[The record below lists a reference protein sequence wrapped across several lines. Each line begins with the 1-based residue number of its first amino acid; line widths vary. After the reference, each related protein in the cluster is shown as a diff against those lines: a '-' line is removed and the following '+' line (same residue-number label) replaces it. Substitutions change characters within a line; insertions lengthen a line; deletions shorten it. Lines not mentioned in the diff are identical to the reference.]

1 MRPRTSS
8 SCCPTSSWPTRA
20 SRGSRRTP
28 SPSPS
33 TCRRSRRGELKRRA
47 GFRRGPRRV
56 DGVILRVLQRLGIL
70 VVSLFASSVLVFAFM
85 AVLPGDPAR
94 VALGVNASDQ
104 SVAQLR
110 EQFGLDRP
118 LVVQY
123 LDWAGGLLTFR
134 LGNSYVS
141 GAAIGPQVA
150 DRLQVT
156 LWLVVTA
163 TVIATIIAIPLG
175 VLAAVR
181 HRKPSGLA
189 VSAVS
194 QVGVAVPAFLAGI

>member
-1 MRPRTSS
+1 MSPRPV
-8 SCCPTSSWPTRA
+8 A
-20 SRGSRRTP
+20 AGRRT
-28 SPSPS
+28 
-33 TCRRSRRGELKRRA
+33 
-47 GFRRGPRRV
+47 RRV
-56 DGVILRVLQRLGIL
+56 GDVILRVLQRLGIL
-70 VVSLFASSVLVFAFM
+70 VVSLLVSSVLVFAFM

-94 VALGVNASDQ
+94 VALGVNASDEA
-104 SVAQLR
+104 VAQLR

-123 LDWAGGLLTFR
+123 LDWLGGLLTFR

-163 TVIATIIAIPLG
+163 TVIATLIAIPPGRAGGGAPPEAVRAGHLG
-175 VLAAVR
+175 GLPGRRRRAGVPGRHPAHHRLRGAARLAAGER
-181 HRKPSGLA
+181 LDA
-189 VSAVS
+189 
-194 QVGVAVPAFLAGI
+194 AGRRTR